1 MAARARSV
9 HSPLLSLIAGAR
21 SATMEVQNDGHTV
34 DVLAGQLKVEVEE
47 LVLELELETVLE
59 VVVTVEVG
67 AVLGSNLVVSKNP
80 PSQGSCMILPVEVLV
95 LEEMIELE
103 DNVMLDDM
111 AVVDDTVLL
120 DDDIVLL
127 VAEVTGPEV
136 ELLLLVLIVEDD
148 VGFTAQDD

>member
-67 AVLGSNLVVSKNP
+67 AVLGS
-80 PSQGSCMILPVEVLV
+80 VEVLV
-95 LEEMIELE
+95 LEEMIVLE
-103 DNVMLDDM
+103 DNVVLDDTV
-111 AVVDDTVLL
+111 VVDDTVLL
-120 DDDIVLL
+120 DDDIMLL
-127 VAEVTGPEV
+127 VAEVTGPEA
-136 ELLLLVLIVEDD
+136 ELLALVLVVEDD